1 MWIRRK
7 NPAIVNMFESSNS
20 SYCQVHADT
29 IWQETRSSSASKDVE
44 SLEDTVFLFP
54 LSQSK
59 EIYEAITGIK
69 AKWKSLNTSL
79 SMGTKNCKAGPYFS
93 WTHVTLQ
100 PRCSMPFLDFR
111 PRICVPSIGRV
122 KPTVFDCCQVV
133 LVTIYHLFL
142 LYHL

>member
-1 MWIRRK
+1 
-7 NPAIVNMFESSNS
+7 MFESSNS

-69 AKWKSLNTSL
+69 AK
-79 SMGTKNCKAGPYFS
+79 
-93 WTHVTLQ
+93 
-100 PRCSMPFLDFR
+100 
-111 PRICVPSIGRV
+111 
-122 KPTVFDCCQVV
+122 
-133 LVTIYHLFL
+133 
-142 LYHL
+142 